1 MKWDFFKNCLPGIMH
16 LEELNTLQEA
26 ENILISWIS
35 TELNFF
41 SQCIRVSSLLESFQ
55 LIFQSTATAFVYWLF
70 NYCSKARHPL
80 LWIAGYTSPD
90 FDASKSNGKSIT
102 QKIIVNS
109 INIGIVTFFIFQT
122 PWSLI
127 VIFGFSLE
135 FSCFCIFCTFWMFYV
150 NSSCLKK
157 EYTLSIT

>member
-1 MKWDFFKNCLPGIMH
+1 MH
-16 LEELNTLQEA
+16 LEELNKLQEA

-35 TELNFF
+35 TELEFFF
-41 SQCIRVSSLLESFQ
+41 SQCIRVSSLLEIFQ
-55 LIFQSTATAFVYWLF
+55 LIFQSIATAFVYWLF

-80 LWIAGYTSPD
+80 LWIAGHTSPD
-90 FDASKSNGKSIT
+90 FDAPKSNGKSIS

-109 INIGIVTFFIFQT
+109 INIELVTFFIFQT
-122 PWSLI
+122 LWSLI
-127 VIFGFSLE
+127 VIFVFSLE

-150 NSSCLKK
+150 NSSCVKK

>member
-1 MKWDFFKNCLPGIMH
+1 MKF
-16 LEELNTLQEA
+16 LQELLTRNNA
-26 ENILISWIS
+26 SLRTEKTTGSGKYTHFLDFNWIRI
-35 TELNFF
+35 FF

-150 NSSCLKK
+150 NSSCVKK